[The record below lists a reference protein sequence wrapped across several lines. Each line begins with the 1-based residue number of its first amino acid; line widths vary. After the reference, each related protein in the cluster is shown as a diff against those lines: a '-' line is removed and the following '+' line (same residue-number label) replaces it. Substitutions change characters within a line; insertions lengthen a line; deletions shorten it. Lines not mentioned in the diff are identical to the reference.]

1 MKKFLKTVAAL
12 LAIPV
17 ALSAVAVYLRY
28 MWGFAVSSFAS
39 YWSFWLGWA
48 VCPLLVLSIS
58 RSSMVGAIASRV
70 YVIEHELTHAL
81 FALVSGARVKKI
93 SVKKD
98 NGAVVVDKANT
109 IITLAPYF
117 FPLFASG
124 VFLAWIL
131 AAHFIVNKPSPRF
144 DYWIFQAG
152 YFLVAF
158 ALSFHFF
165 MTARAVMDG
174 QSDIKRDGAVYSFT
188 VIFIVYV
195 SVSALL
201 MKFMFKGA
209 SGFNA
214 LGDFFSDI
222 LKMASAIYSSLWKF
236 FRVEIYPELKNIFT
250 AGRQAG
256 GGGEVKVL

>member
-1 MKKFLKTVAAL
+1 MKKFLKTIAAL
-12 LAIPV
+12 FAIPV

-28 MWGFAVSSFAS
+28 MWGFAVSSFES
-39 YWSFWLGWA
+39 YWSFWLGWV
-48 VCPLLVLSIS
+48 VCPLIVLNIS
-58 RSSMVGAIASRV
+58 RNNMGGALASRI

-98 NGAVVVDKANT
+98 NGSVVVDKANT

-117 FPLFASG
+117 FPLFAA
-124 VFLAWIL
+124 VIFFAWIL
-131 AAHFIVNKPSPRF
+131 AAQFILNKPPPRF
-144 DYWIFQAG
+144 DYWMFQGG

-165 MTARAVMDG
+165 MTMRAVIEG

-209 SGFNA
+209 SGFNT
-214 LGDFFSDI
+214 LGGFFSDI
-222 LKMASAIYSSLWKF
+222 LKMASSIYSSLWKF
-236 FRVEIYPELKNIFT
+236 FRVEIYPELKNIFI
-250 AGRQAG
+250 AVRS
-256 GGGEVKVL
+256 